1 MILQVSDKIKIICPE
16 IIVLETPK
24 KKSKKISVCHILS
37 VSCFLFMY
45 LHTKQKGII
54 LYAFY
59 KPIKEYLTSSRMYT
73 LSLEFINKLK

>member
-1 MILQVSDKIKIICPE
+1 MPY
-16 IIVLETPK
+16 TF
-24 KKSKKISVCHILS
+24 
-37 VSCFLFMY
+37 CFLLLVHVFAY
-45 LHTKQKGII
+45 KTKGII